1 MVVLKFHKG
10 PVDFV
15 PVSITRLFFFVNLSV
30 YSGIIYFF
38 LSKEASRTH
47 DKRSRRQKVIT
58 TTSIHSL
65 IDRWN
70 KKEWSKINFR
80 NYVLE
85 CLWPLAPPP
94 LSQQPS
100 ISYRNSSNITDTHT
114 NDGLQIPLRDLEEE
128 TIRRASFPSS
138 CPCLGIPV
146 SVNRTTF
153 HFGTT
158 AARSI

>member
-1 MVVLKFHKG
+1 MG
-10 PVDFV
+10 PRMSLAAGPSPPF
-15 PVSITRLFFFVNLSV
+15 PSNHPYRI
-30 YSGIIYFF
+30 
-38 LSKEASRTH
+38 
-47 DKRSRRQKVIT
+47 VI
-58 TTSIHSL
+58 L
-65 IDRWN
+65 
-70 KKEWSKINFR
+70 
-80 NYVLE
+80 L
-85 CLWPLAPPP
+85 
-94 LSQQPS
+94 
-100 ISYRNSSNITDTHT
+100 NITDTHT